1 MEFLWPVVFLF
12 FPLPLVFRWL
22 FQPDLSAQQTRI
34 QALRVP
40 FFQQIRPFVFT
51 GKAPHHSSAKWLLT
65 AFWVCCLLSAARP
78 VWYGQAETITQNV
91 RNIVLALDASGSMQE
106 QDFDIQNNPVSR
118 LSLVKLLVDDFLQK
132 RQGDEVS
139 LVIFGSEAYTYTPL
153 TYDMKTLRQ
162 LLSEI
167 DVGIAGEMT
176 AIGDALAL
184 SVANAGKVPA
194 ESRIVILLSDGT
206 VNAGVVSVKEAVKMA
221 QKAGVKVYTIG
232 VGSSPLMMQSFMG
245 FRQLVNPAADLDE
258 QTLTEI
264 AEQTGGKYFRA
275 KTSQDLKE
283 IYETINELEPVQ
295 NDGIL
300 FRLRTE
306 LFYIPLLMAFLFL
319 TLAVLQRRGV

>member
-1 MEFLWPVVFLF
+1 MEFLWSVVFLLL
-12 FPLPLVFRWL
+12 PLPLVFRWL
-22 FQPDLSAQQTRI
+22 LKPDLSAQQARI

-40 FFQQIRPFVFT
+40 FFQQIRSFALT
-51 GKAPHHSSAKWLLT
+51 GETAHRASAKWPLIL
-65 AFWVCCLLSAARP
+65 FWICCVVSAARP
-78 VWYGQAETITQNV
+78 VWHGQAQTITQNV

-106 QDFDIQNNPVSR
+106 QDFDINNNPVSR
-118 LSLVKLLVDDFLQK
+118 LNLVKLLVDDFLQK
-132 RQGDEVS
+132 RQGDEIS

-206 VNAGVVSVKEAVKMA
+206 ANAGVVNVQEAVKMA
-221 QKAGVKVYTIG
+221 KKAGVKVYTIG
-232 VGSSPLMMQSFMG
+232 VGSSPVMMRSFMG

-283 IYETINELEPVQ
+283 IYETINALEPVQ
-295 NDGIL
+295 NDGVL
-300 FRLRTE
+300 FRPRTE
-306 LFYIPLLMAFLFL
+306 LFYVPLLLAFLFL
-319 TLAVLQRRGV
+319 TLAVIQRRGV